1 MMTHNAGSG
10 SASKRTTALRSRGAM
25 LLQLS
30 TVAGAARGK
39 QTEALCL
46 QMPRTSVGQKRHAPA
61 PQTLRGGTTWWW
73 EKACISPGLKAP
85 SDASSCGFALR

>member
-1 MMTHNAGSG
+1 MMTRNAGSG

-39 QTEALCL
+39 QTEAEALCL
-46 QMPRTSVGQKRHAPA
+46 QMPRQRRPKTPRSCAA
-61 PQTLRGGTTWWW
+61 
-73 EKACISPGLKAP
+73 
-85 SDASSCGFALR
+85 DASRRHDMVVGKSMH